1 MKVVIVPVNWRRIMS
16 MAAGFGGLLIGTLIG
31 WAVTRDQR
39 TIFTVIGIIGGAMIV
54 AITEFIY
61 SVQVHPLGEKSD
73 DKQNL

>member
-1 MKVVIVPVNWRRIMS
+1 VNWRRIMS

-61 SVQVHPLGEKSD
+61 SVQVYPLGEKSD